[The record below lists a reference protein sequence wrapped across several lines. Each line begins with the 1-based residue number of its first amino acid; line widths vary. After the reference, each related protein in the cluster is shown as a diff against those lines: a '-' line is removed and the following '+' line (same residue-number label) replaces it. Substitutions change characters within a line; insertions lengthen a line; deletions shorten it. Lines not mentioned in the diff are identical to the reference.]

1 MSPAQLVQ
9 QLNQAASPLSAE
21 QVTDLQKLVSALN
34 PIQQAWVSGYL
45 AASANAAMPGSQIAG
60 VAPQAGEAAALTILY
75 GSQTGNAKGVASQL
89 KEQAESRGLA
99 VKLVNM
105 ADYKPNQLKKEK
117 FIAVA
122 VSTYGEGEPPEDA
135 ENLHE
140 FLASKKAPK
149 LDGVKVAVIGL
160 GDSSYEFFCQ
170 TAIDFEERFKALGAE
185 TVVSRAELDVDYE
198 DAVPEWINGALDAFE
213 PDLKAGAQA
222 GAQVIPMAGFSAP
235 ASAASQYT
243 KQNPYAAELSVV
255 QKITGRDSTKDV
267 RHVEISLED
276 SGITYQ
282 AGDALGVYFLN
293 DESLVDALLKQV
305 ELNGDEEVKVGD
317 ATLTVR
323 EALIEKLELTQSY
336 PGFVEK
342 YAQATNNAELLKLVE
357 DKAALREYIEARQ
370 IFDIVAQ
377 NPAKL
382 EAQALVDCARKL
394 QARLYSIASSQS
406 EVEEEVHL
414 TVGLVEFDTFDSKH
428 FGGCSG
434 YLANRAEEGSAIK
447 VFVEH
452 NDNFRL
458 PNDSN
463 TPVIMVGPGTGIAP
477 FRAFLQERE
486 AQDAEGQ
493 NWLFFGNPHFTQDF
507 LYQVEI
513 QGYVKSGLLNKV
525 DLAFSR
531 DQAEKIYVQD
541 RLLEQGAEVFAWLQ
555 KGAHFYVCGD
565 ANRMA
570 KDVHQA
576 LLDIVKTHGGKNDEE
591 AEQYLKELRNTHRYQ
606 KDVY

>member
-1 MSPAQLVQ
+1 MLLSQLSA
-9 QLNQAASPLSAE
+9 AASPLTQE
-21 QVTDLQKLVSALN
+21 QVQKLQGLVAELN

-45 AASANAAMPGSQIAG
+45 AANANTAALSG
-60 VAPQAGEAAALTILY
+60 VVGGQAPAAGEAAALTILY
-75 GSQTGNAKGVASQL
+75 GSQTGNAKGVANQL
-89 KEQAESRGLA
+89 KAAAEAKGLA

-105 ADYKPNQLKKEK
+105 ADYKPAQLKKEK

-135 ENLHE
+135 ENLHA

-185 TVVSRAELDVDYE
+185 TVVARADLDVDYE
-198 DAVPEWINGALDAFE
+198 DQATAWIGGAVDAFE
-213 PDLKAGAQA
+213 PELKAQSQGS
-222 GAQVIPMAGFSAP
+222 AQVIPMAGFGAAP
-235 ASAASQYT
+235 AQSQYT
-243 KQNPYAAELSVV
+243 KQNPFAAELSVV

-267 RHVEISLED
+267 RHIEISLEGSD
-276 SGITYQ
+276 ITYLP
-282 AGDALGVYFLN
+282 GDSLGVYFLN
-293 DESLVDALLKQV
+293 DEALVD
-305 ELNGDEEVKVGD
+305 E
-317 ATLTVR
+317 TLTLLNIDGATEITLGEETLSIR
-323 EALIEKLELTQSY
+323 TALIEKLELTQSY

-357 DKAALREYIEARQ
+357 DKAAMREYIEARQ
-370 IFDIVAQ
+370 IFDIIKQ
-377 NPAKL
+377 NPSDIS
-382 EAQALVDCARKL
+382 AQDLVNCLRKL
-394 QARLYSIASSQS
+394 QARLYSIASSQA

-414 TVGLVEFDTFDSKH
+414 TVGLVEFDAFGEKH

-434 YLANRAEEGSAIK
+434 YLAHRAEEGVQVK
-447 VFVEH
+447 VFSEH

-458 PNDSN
+458 PSDDN

-477 FRAFLQERE
+477 FRAFLQERDARE
-486 AQDAEGQ
+486 AEGE

-531 DQAEKIYVQD
+531 DQAEKVYVQD
-541 RLLEQGAEVFAWLQ
+541 RIREKGEEVFAWLE
-555 KGAHFYVCGD
+555 KGAHFYICGD

-576 LLDIVKTHGGKNDEE
+576 LIDIIKAHGGKDDEQ
-591 AEQYLKELRNTHRYQ
+591 AESYLKALRSNNRYQ